1 MATPDHPR
9 FVAYLRVSTEGQ
21 GRSGLG
27 LEAQRAAVAAHAA
40 GRGRIVAEHVE
51 VESGRRKDRPQ
62 LAAALAACRAL
73 RATLVIARLDRLAR
87 NVAFVSN
94 LMESGVEFVAA
105 DMPAV
110 NRLTVHV
117 LAAVA
122 EEEAR
127 LVSTRTKAALAA
139 AKARGVRLGN
149 PRLLADDPALSAWG
163 NAAQREN
170 ARRRAAAVMPYIDQA
185 RRAGAKTLVQVA
197 EALVAR
203 GVPAPRGRQRWSPAQ
218 VRRAILTATES
229 TKDASGQPSPRRV
242 DPTKLPAA
250 I

>member
-1 MATPDHPR
+1 MTDPEPPR
-9 FVAYLRVSTEGQ
+9 FVGYLRVSTDGQ

-40 GRGRIVAEHVE
+40 GRGHIAAEHVE

-62 LAAALAACRAL
+62 LAAALAACRTL

-105 DMPAV
+105 DMPVV
-110 NRLTVHV
+110 NRLTVHI

-127 LVSTRTKAALAA
+127 LVSARTKAALAA
-139 AKARGVRLGN
+139 ARARGVRLGN
-149 PRLLADDPALSAWG
+149 PRLRAGDLVLSAQG

-170 ARRRAAAVMPYIDQA
+170 ARRRAAAVAPYIDQA
-185 RRAGAKTLVQVA
+185 PRAGAATLAAIA
-197 EALVAR
+197 EALMAR
-203 GVPAPRGRQRWSPAQ
+203 GVPAPRGGDHWSPAQ
-218 VRRAILTATES
+218 VRRALLIGS
-229 TKDASGQPSPRRV
+229 TSGGG
-242 DPTKLPAA
+242 
-250 I
+250 

>member
-1 MATPDHPR
+1 MASPEPSR

-40 GRGRIVAEHVE
+40 ARGPIVAEHVE
-51 VESGRRKDRPQ
+51 VESGRKKDRPQ
-62 LAAALAACRAL
+62 LAAALEACRTL

-127 LVSTRTKAALAA
+127 AVSARTKAALAA

-149 PRLLADDPALSAWG
+149 PRLLARDPTL
-163 NAAQREN
+163 AAQANVAQVEN
-170 ARRRAAAVMPYIDQA
+170 ARRRAAAVAPFLEQA
-185 RRAGAKTLVQVA
+185 RRAGATTLAQMA
-197 EALVAR
+197 EALMAR
-203 GVPAPRGRQRWSPAQ
+203 GVPAPRGGRRWSPSQ
-218 VRRAILTATES
+218 VRRAL
-229 TKDASGQPSPRRV
+229 
-242 DPTKLPAA
+242 AA
-250 I
+250 AAE

>member
-1 MATPDHPR
+1 MTRPAPR
-9 FVAYLRVSTEGQ
+9 FVAYLRVSTDAQ

-27 LEAQRAAVAAHAA
+27 LEAQRGAVAAHAGTA
-40 GRGRIVAEHVE
+40 GGTIAAEFVE
-51 VESGRRKDRPQ
+51 VESGRRTDRSE
-62 LAAALAACRAL
+62 LAAALDACRAL

-87 NVAFVSN
+87 NVAFVSG

-110 NRLTVHV
+110 NRLTVHI

-127 LVSTRTKAALAA
+127 MTSTRTKAALAA

-149 PRLLADDPALSAWG
+149 PRLLAGDLTLSACA

-170 ARRRAAAVMPYIDQA
+170 ARRRAAAVLPYVEQA
-185 RRAGAKTLVQVA
+185 RRAGATTLTQLA
-197 EALVAR
+197 DALMAR
-203 GVPAPRGRQRWSPAQ
+203 GVPAPRGGRRWSPAQ
-218 VRRAILTATES
+218 VRRIVLTTTRS
-229 TKDASGQPSPRRV
+229 T
-242 DPTKLPAA
+242 
-250 I
+250 

>member
-1 MATPDHPR
+1 MTASATPR
-9 FVAYLRVSTEGQ
+9 FVAYLRVSTDGQ

-27 LEAQRAAVAAHAA
+27 LEAQRAAVVAHAA
-40 GRGRIVAEHVE
+40 ADRGRIVAEHVE
-51 VESGRRKDRPQ
+51 VESGCRKDRPQ
-62 LAAALAACRAL
+62 LTAALEACRAL
-73 RATLVIARLDRLAR
+73 RATLVIARLDRLTR

-127 LVSTRTKAALAA
+127 AVSARTKAALAA

-149 PRLLADDPALSAWG
+149 PRLLTGDLAFSVRA
-163 NAAQREN
+163 NAVQKEN
-170 ARRRAAAVMPYIDQA
+170 ARRHAAVVAPYIEQA
-185 RRAGAKTLVQVA
+185 RRVGAATLAAIA
-197 EALVAR
+197 EALMAR
-203 GVPAPRGRQRWSPAQ
+203 GVPAPRGGRRWSPAQ
-218 VRRAILTATES
+218 VRRVMLTA
-229 TKDASGQPSPRRV
+229 KH
-242 DPTKLPAA
+242 
-250 I
+250 

>member
-1 MATPDHPR
+1 MGPAGVHSRPMTRPAPR
-9 FVAYLRVSTEGQ
+9 YVAYLRVSTEGQ

-27 LEAQRAAVAAHAA
+27 LEAQRAAVGAHAA
-40 GRGRIVAEHVE
+40 TAGGRIVSEFVE

-62 LAAALAACRAL
+62 LAAALGGCRAT
-73 RATLVIARLDRLAR
+73 RATLVIAKLDRLAR

-110 NRLTVHV
+110 NRLTVHI

-127 LVSTRTKAALAA
+127 MISARTRAALAA

-149 PRLLADDPALSAWG
+149 PRLLARDAEFSAKG
-163 NAAQREN
+163 NAVQVAN
-170 ARRRAAAVMPYIDQA
+170 ARRRASSVLPYIEGA
-185 RRAGAKTLVQVA
+185 RRAGARTLA
-197 EALVAR
+197 EIADALMAR
-203 GVPAPRGRQRWSPAQ
+203 GVPAPRGGDRWSAAQ
-218 VRRAILTATES
+218 VRRTLLIVS
-229 TKDASGQPSPRRV
+229 TSGGG
-242 DPTKLPAA
+242 
-250 I
+250 

>member
-1 MATPDHPR
+1 MDRAAPR
-9 FVAYLRVSTEGQ
+9 LVAYLRVSTDAQ

-27 LEAQRAAVAAHAA
+27 LEAQREAVARHAA
-40 GRGRIVAEHVE
+40 RAGGTINAEFVE

-62 LAAALAACRAL
+62 LTAALAVCRAQ

-94 LMESGVEFVAA
+94 LMESGAEFVAA

-127 LVSTRTKAALAA
+127 LTSARTKAALAA
-139 AKARGVRLGN
+139 ARARGVQLGN
-149 PRLLADDPALSAWG
+149 PLVLARDPAVSAAG
-163 NAAQREN
+163 NRAQREN
-170 ARRRAAAVMPYIDQA
+170 AHRRSTAVLPYIDQA
-185 RRAGAKTLVQVA
+185 RRAGATTLAQIA
-197 EALVAR
+197 EALMAR
-203 GVPAPRGRQRWSPAQ
+203 GVAPPRGGRRWSPAQ
-218 VRRAILTATES
+218 VRRVVLTATRS
-229 TKDASGQPSPRRV
+229 T
-242 DPTKLPAA
+242 
-250 I
+250 